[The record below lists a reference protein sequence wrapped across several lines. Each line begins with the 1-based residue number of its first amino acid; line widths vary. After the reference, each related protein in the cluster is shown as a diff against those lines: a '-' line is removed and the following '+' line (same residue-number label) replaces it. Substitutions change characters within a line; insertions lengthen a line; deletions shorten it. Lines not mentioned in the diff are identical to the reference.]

1 MTGTIDFG
9 RAHYNATGVT
19 ARIRDALL
27 KIAPEEQRPTVAG
40 IAAMDRGAPA
50 WQNAG
55 RCINVLMPTLGKAR
69 PQVTRRSVGRL
80 YPVSPLPGLKPLG
93 HSVAYADFR
102 GDQRPGRTQFLTQC
116 RYVDSKILQ
125 VARMGRTPD

>member
-55 RCINVLMPTLGKAR
+55 RCINVLMPTLG
-69 PQVTRRSVGRL
+69 
-80 YPVSPLPGLKPLG
+80 
-93 HSVAYADFR
+93 
-102 GDQRPGRTQFLTQC
+102 
-116 RYVDSKILQ
+116 
-125 VARMGRTPD
+125 